1 MYNIG
6 KRYLKCFQI
15 EYDFIKVEE
24 STDTDVEKVKPQAT
38 QFKTLQIHS
47 KSRHGYQ

>member
-15 EYDFIKVEE
+15 ENDFIKLEE
-24 STDTDVEKVKPQAT
+24 CTDTDVEKVKPQGA

-47 KSRHGYQ
+47 KSRHGYK